1 MIGNLRLC
9 TVTAASLLL
18 LASPPAYA
26 QTNTAQLSGRVIE
39 DETTRPIEGATVEIL
54 TARGRLL
61 ARVVTD
67 AEGRFRATLPT
78 APGYTFRA
86 GRIGFAR
93 VTTPVLWADDRNM
106 VEVEIRLDP
115 EAVLLAPLEVTAWAR
130 RVRPSPVTEGFR
142 DRLASGLGYFF
153 TRADIERRAPTY
165 VTDMLASVP
174 GVQLRSS
181 GRGARRHIYMSRTGE
196 HCQAQIFV
204 DGFLLNGRSRLTADP
219 DFTLDDAVAPGSVE
233 GIEVYHGL
241 ATMPAQF
248 LNPDSRCGAVVVW
261 TRRGG

>member
-1 MIGNLRLC
+1 MTGNLRLC

-18 LASPPAYA
+18 LAGPSAFA
-26 QTNTAQLSGRVIE
+26 QSTPTRLSGRVIE
-39 DETTRPIEGATVEIL
+39 DATTQPIEGAMVEIL
-54 TARGRLL
+54 TARGRIL
-61 ARVVTD
+61 ARVATD
-67 AEGRFRATLPT
+67 ADGRFRATLPT
-78 APGYTFRA
+78 ESGYRFRA

-93 VTTPVLWADDRNM
+93 VTTPVLWADDRNI

-130 RVRPSPVTEGFR
+130 TVRPSTVTEGFR

-153 TRADIERRAPTY
+153 TRSDVERRAPTY
-165 VTDMLASVP
+165 VTDMLAGVP
-174 GVQLRSS
+174 GVQLRAS

-204 DGFLLNGRSRLTADP
+204 DGFLLNGRSRMTADP
-219 DFTLDDAVAPGSVE
+219 DFTLDDAVSPGSVE

-241 ATMPAQF
+241 ATVPAQF